1 MKKSFLLLLVILI
14 ILPGCFNDQ
23 KITWIST
30 TENDPWAQQ
39 VVEVAEHIEA
49 PDIEVLLSDQQQTIE
64 GFGTC
69 FNELGWTS
77 LNLLSN
83 EDRESIMREL
93 FEPGF
98 GAGFNICR
106 MPVGA
111 NDFSRKWYSY
121 DETDGDF
128 DMKNFS
134 IANDLET
141 LIPFIKNALEYNPS
155 LKIWAS
161 PWSPPSWM
169 KYNHHYACRSV
180 LGNSD
185 YQNDTYGIYMAGINN
200 GLQPDHECKEGT
212 DMFIQDE
219 KYFEAYALYFSKFV
233 QAYGEHGI
241 KISMVMPQNEF
252 NSVQVFPSCTWTA
265 KGLARFITYLGPE
278 MEALGVDVFFGT
290 MEREDDRLV
299 DTVLAD
305 PESGKYIKGVG
316 FQWGGKGAISA
327 VHQKYPDLT
336 LYQSEQECGNGKN
349 DWQYCVYTWSL
360 MKHYLTS
367 GANAYM
373 YWNTSLKEGG
383 ISTWGWKQNSLVSVD
398 TVNRTFKY
406 NHEYYLM
413 KHLSHFI
420 KPGAKRLETAGP
432 FEDVLAFLNP
442 DGTVVLVLYNNSDSE
457 KSISIKAG
465 NRSFIPSFKP
475 YSFNTMVFTL

>member
-1 MKKSFLLLLVILI
+1 MKKIFPLLLFAVLVSNSCL
-14 ILPGCFNDQ
+14 ND
-23 KITWIST
+23 KKVTWIST
-30 TENDPWAQQ
+30 TEKEPWIEQIAGP
-39 VVEVAEHIEA
+39 VANIES
-49 PDIEVLLSDQQQTIE
+49 PDIKILLNNQQQTIE

-77 LNLLSN
+77 LSLLSN
-83 EDRESIMREL
+83 EDREDIMREL
-93 FEPGF
+93 FEPGV
-98 GAGFNICR
+98 GADFTICR

-121 DETDGDF
+121 DETEGDF
-128 DMKNFS
+128 ELKNFS
-134 IANDLET
+134 IANDFET
-141 LIPFIKNALEYNPS
+141 LIPFIKNALKYNPS

-169 KYNHHYACRSV
+169 KYNHHYACRSI

-185 YQNDTYGIYMAGINN
+185 YQSETYGIYMAGINN
-200 GLQPDHECKEGT
+200 GLQPELECREGT

-219 KYFEAYALYFSKFV
+219 KYYKAYALYFSKFV
-233 QAYGEHGI
+233 QAYNQQGI

-265 KGLARFITYLGPE
+265 RGLAKFISYLGPE
-278 MEALGVDVFFGT
+278 MESLGVNVFFGT

-299 DTVLAD
+299 DTVLTD
-305 PESGKYIKGVG
+305 PQSGKYIKGVG
-316 FQWGGKGAISA
+316 FQWAGKGAISA
-327 VHQKYPDLT
+327 VHQKYPDLA

-349 DWQYCVYTWSL
+349 DWQYCGYAWSL

-367 GANAYM
+367 SASAYM
-373 YWNTSLKEGG
+373 YWNTSLKDGG

-398 TVNRTFKY
+398 TVNRTYKY
-406 NHEYYLM
+406 NHEYWLM

-420 KPGAKRLETAGP
+420 KPGAKRLETGGS
-432 FEDVLAFLNP
+432 FEDILAFRNP

-465 NRSFIPSFKP
+465 DIGFLPSFKP
-475 YSFNTMVFTL
+475 YSFNTLVFRP

>member
-1 MKKSFLLLLVILI
+1 MNKSFPLLLVAFLVCT
-14 ILPGCFNDQ
+14 GCFNNH
-23 KITWIST
+23 KVTWIST
-30 TENDPWAQQ
+30 TEKDPWIEQTVKPA
-39 VVEVAEHIEA
+39 VNVESA
-49 PDIEVLLSDQQQTIE
+49 DIEILLNNQQQTVE

-77 LNLLSN
+77 LSLLSN
-83 EDRESIMREL
+83 EDREDIMREL

-98 GAGFNICR
+98 GADFNICR

-128 DMKNFS
+128 AMKNFS

-141 LIPFIKNALEYNPS
+141 LIPFIKNALKYNPA

-185 YQNDTYGIYMAGINN
+185 YQNETYGIYMAGIDN
-200 GLQPDHECKEGT
+200 GLQPELECKEGT
-212 DMFIQDE
+212 DMFIQEE
-219 KYFEAYALYFSKFV
+219 KYYKAYASYFSKFI
-233 QAYGEHGI
+233 QAYEQQGI

-252 NSVQVFPSCTWTA
+252 NSIQVFPSCTWTA
-265 KGLARFITYLGPE
+265 RGLAKFIAHLGPE
-278 MEALGVDVFFGT
+278 MESLGLDVFFGT
-290 MEREDDRLV
+290 MEREDERLV
-299 DTVLAD
+299 DTVLTD
-305 PESGKYIKGVG
+305 PQSGKYIKGAG
-316 FQWGGKGAISA
+316 FQWGGKGAIKA
-327 VHQKYPDLT
+327 IHKKYPDLT

-349 DWQYCVYTWSL
+349 DWQYCVYTWNL

-367 GANAYM
+367 GATAYM

-398 TVNRTFKY
+398 TVNRTYKY
-406 NHEYYLM
+406 NHEYWLM
-413 KHLSHFI
+413 KHFSHFV

-432 FEDVLAFLNP
+432 YEDLLAFLNP
-442 DGTVVLVLYNNSDSE
+442 DGTVVLVIYNNSESE
-457 KSISIKAG
+457 KNIGIKAG
-465 NRSFIPSFKP
+465 DKAVLSSFRP
-475 YSFNTMVFTL
+475 YSFNTLVL